1 MDPHRQLEER
11 WAKMEYEREKRK
23 RLYQVKF
30 KRWVRVNM
38 PKMIA
43 EVDDDGLVWLT
54 VPIIFENEC

>member
-1 MDPHRQLEER
+1 MNPHRQLEER
-11 WAKMEYEREKRK
+11 WAKAAYEREKRK

-38 PKMIA
+38 PKMIE
-43 EVDDDGLVWLT
+43 EVGDDGLVWLT